1 MNVTK
6 RTAPA
11 PCAAQAITLCL
22 VLLAA
27 GLGAMLARTFV
38 PNVVLPRMTVPA
50 FAALSLLALAL
61 EAALFGQGRRQW
73 VASFGEAALAFG
85 LLPLCAGL
93 AADVSAACRAAALG
107 AVVYLVCETLFH
119 SILDRLSS
127 GAVRGNRAVP
137 FLAGLL
143 LWLASQIFA
152 GMGV

>member
-1 MNVTK
+1 M
-6 RTAPA
+6 RERRIEIA

-22 VLLAA
+22 VLLLA
-27 GLGAMLARTFV
+27 GLGAVIARTFV
-38 PNVVLPRMTVPA
+38 PNVVLPRLTVPA

-61 EAALFGQGRRQW
+61 EAAAFGEKRRQW
-73 VASFGEAALAFG
+73 VASFVEAAVAFG

-93 AADVSAACRAAALG
+93 VADVSAAFRAAALG
-107 AVVYLVCETLFH
+107 AVVYLVCEILFH
-119 SILDRLSS
+119 SILDRLAS
-127 GAVRGNRAVP
+127 GAVKGNRAVP